1 MSEERLVSL
10 FDLFSNDIAVHEYF
24 EPKLRDFLVGK
35 VVVFGLLLL
44 LSEEFS
50 NFLEISIRE
59 GMFSLNDVINLVN
72 VGFVEFSELPLHL
85 LLVFRQL
92 FIKSPLLNEVAV
104 DGNGLDLFLE
114 SGKQLDLGFNLLL
127 DVDLYHK
134 QLTSSYSSQSRHSSE
149 SSSAHPFSHFLSF

>member
-1 MSEERLVSL
+1 ML
-10 FDLFSNDIAVHEYF
+10 
-24 EPKLRDFLVGK
+24 
-35 VVVFGLLLL
+35 GLLLL

-50 NFLEISIRE
+50 NFLEISIRK

-85 LLVFRQL
+85 LLIFRQL

-114 SGKQLDLGFNLLL
+114 SGEQLDLGFNLLL
-127 DVDLYHK
+127 DVDLNHK
-134 QLTSSYSSQSRHSSE
+134 KLTSSYSSQSKHSSE
-149 SSSAHPFSHFLSF
+149 SSSAQSFSHFLSL